1 MAFQRK
7 TYTFP
12 DAIEVE
18 EYHRGRYGAPGMHRK
33 KKTFTTPEQ
42 IARRNAYN
50 KTVRCRR
57 KLRAHFRKN
66 DLFVTLTYKR
76 EERPADM
83 AQAKK
88 EFREFMKRIRKAYR
102 RAGKE
107 LKWICNIENGTKGAW
122 HVHLVVNR
130 IPDAELIITEAWQ
143 HGMVDMRLIDGDMAK
158 LAPYLT
164 KEPCTEKRIRESSY
178 SSSRNLPIP
187 EPKVKEIFRPK
198 IWRGDIKIPRG
209 YYLDK
214 ESVVEGINPVTQHP
228 YRLYTLLRC

>member
-12 DAIEVE
+12 EAIEVE
-18 EYHRGRYGAPGMHRK
+18 EYHRGRYGAPGMRRK
-33 KKTFTTPEQ
+33 KKAFATPEQ

-50 KTVRCRR
+50 KMVRCRR
-57 KLRAHFRKN
+57 KLRQHFRKN
-66 DLFVTLTYKR
+66 DLFVTLTYRR
-76 EERPADM
+76 EDRPADM
-83 AQAKK
+83 EEAK
-88 EFREFMKRIRKAYR
+88 REFAEFIRRVRKRFR
-102 RAGKE
+102 RAGHE

-122 HVHLVVNR
+122 HIHLVVNR
-130 IPDAELIITEAWQ
+130 IPDVEVIINEAWI
-143 HGMVDMRLIDGDMAK
+143 HGIVDLRLIDGNMAK

-187 EPKVKEIFRPK
+187 EPKVKDIRRPK
-198 IWRGDIKIPRG
+198 IWGEAFKIPPG
-209 YYLDK
+209 YYLDP
-214 ESVVEGINPVTQHP
+214 ESVCEGVNPVTQHP

>member
-33 KKTFTTPEQ
+33 KKTFVTPEQ
-42 IARRNAYN
+42 IARRNQYN
-50 KTVRCRR
+50 KMVRCRR
-57 KLRAHFRKN
+57 KLRQHFKKN

-76 EERPADM
+76 EERPEDM
-83 AQAKK
+83 DAAKK
-88 EFREFMKRIRKAYR
+88 DFKEFIRKVRKKYR
-102 RAGKE
+102 KAGKE

-130 IPDAELIITEAWQ
+130 IQDVGIIIAETWT
-143 HGMVDMRLIDGDMAK
+143 HGIVDIRLIDGDMAK

-164 KEPCTEKRIRESSY
+164 KEPCTEKRLRESSY

-187 EPKVKEIFRPK
+187 EPKVKEILRPK
-198 IWRGDIKIPRG
+198 IWRGVIKIPQG
-209 YYLDK
+209 YYLDRD
-214 ESVVEGINPVTQHP
+214 SMCEGINPVTQHP
-228 YRLYTLLRC
+228 FRLYTLLRC